1 MSRKDLSLRAIF
13 GVPAVLFVLTLT
25 GLIGAL
31 LEDGLWDILGAA
43 LLTAWLI
50 VLGAMLLWGFV
61 RRQMQLVRSGKP
73 PLVHVEVFSIRRRWS
88 TQLNLRWS
96 LRISAPGSRWDSQ
109 RIWKPLQMPMT
120 GIPRPAASITSV
132 ITGEKREMAPQRR

>member
-13 GVPAVLFVLTLT
+13 GVPAALFVLTLT

-50 VLGAMLLWGFV
+50 VLIWAL
-61 RRQMQLVRSGKP
+61 
-73 PLVHVEVFSIRRRWS
+73 IRRR
-88 TQLNLRWS
+88 R
-96 LRISAPGSRWDSQ
+96 
-109 RIWKPLQMPMT
+109 
-120 GIPRPAASITSV
+120 
-132 ITGEKREMAPQRR
+132 

>member
-50 VLGAMLLWGFV
+50 VLIWAL
-61 RRQMQLVRSGKP
+61 
-73 PLVHVEVFSIRRRWS
+73 IRRR
-88 TQLNLRWS
+88 R
-96 LRISAPGSRWDSQ
+96 
-109 RIWKPLQMPMT
+109 
-120 GIPRPAASITSV
+120 
-132 ITGEKREMAPQRR
+132 